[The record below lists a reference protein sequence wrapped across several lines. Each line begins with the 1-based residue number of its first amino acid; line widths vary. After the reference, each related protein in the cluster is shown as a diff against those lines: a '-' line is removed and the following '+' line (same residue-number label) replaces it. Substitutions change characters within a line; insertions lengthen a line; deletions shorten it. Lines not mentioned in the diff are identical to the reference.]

1 MTNDACM
8 GRHDWVSKKVKDTD
22 EVRWVER
29 DTMDKT
35 GTHHSPSLTTHFAR
49 RAVIPGNLSVQ
60 ECASLHGTDCV
71 VSGVL
76 YGAAVVQQWSA
87 QQCVCVVTVRVAIV
101 GNTCALNGASNRA
114 WLSVGALNRPVARH
128 TVSCRR
134 NKARQCE
141 MLTEEDTI

>member
-1 MTNDACM
+1 M
-8 GRHDWVSKKVKDTD
+8 GHHDWVSKEVNETD

-35 GTHHSPSLTTHFAR
+35 GTHHGPALTTHFAR

-87 QQCVCVVTVRVAIV
+87 QQCVCVVTVGVATV
-101 GNTCALNGASNRA
+101 GVTCALNGASNRA
-114 WLSVGALNRPVARH
+114 WLSVGALNCPVAQR
-128 TVSCRR
+128 TNQMYV
-134 NKARQCE
+134 E
-141 MLTEEDTI
+141 